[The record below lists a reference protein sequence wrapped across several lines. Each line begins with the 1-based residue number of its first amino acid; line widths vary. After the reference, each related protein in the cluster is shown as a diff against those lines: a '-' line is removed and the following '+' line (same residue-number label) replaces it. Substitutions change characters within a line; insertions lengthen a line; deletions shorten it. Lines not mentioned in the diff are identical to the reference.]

1 MKSELE
7 SLTKYIAVVV
17 ADDHPVV
24 REGLTTILN
33 AQKDIRVVAGA
44 ADGDEVS
51 RLYHQFL
58 PDVLILDLRLPKKDG
73 LQVLKELMGRG
84 SPKPRAIIITTF
96 DCEQAILQCVQAG
109 AKAFLAKVADPQ
121 EIREA
126 VRRVAKG
133 DTYFPPE
140 IGLKLA
146 KSMSSPRLS
155 KRELE
160 VLESLASGKSNKE
173 IGHALD
179 ISEGTI
185 KFHVKSILRKLDVIG
200 RAEAIAVASRRGII
214 QLAPLNGSG

>member
-1 MKSELE
+1 MKSQLE
-7 SLTKYIAVVV
+7 CLSRCITVVV

-33 AQKDIRVVAGA
+33 AQKDIRVVADA
-44 ADGDEVS
+44 ADGDEACK
-51 RLYHQFL
+51 LYHQFL
-58 PDVLILDLRLPKKDG
+58 PNVLILDLRLPKKDG

-84 SPKPRAIIITTF
+84 QSKPRAIIITTF

-109 AKAFLAKVADPQ
+109 AKAFLAKIADPQ

-133 DTYFPPE
+133 ETFFPAE

-146 KSMSSPRLS
+146 KSMSCPRLS

-160 VLESLASGKSNKE
+160 VLECLASGKSNKE

-185 KFHVKSILRKLDVIG
+185 KFHVKSILRKLDAIG
-200 RAEAIAVASRRGII
+200 RAEAVAVASRRGIL
-214 QLAPLNGSG
+214 QLASA